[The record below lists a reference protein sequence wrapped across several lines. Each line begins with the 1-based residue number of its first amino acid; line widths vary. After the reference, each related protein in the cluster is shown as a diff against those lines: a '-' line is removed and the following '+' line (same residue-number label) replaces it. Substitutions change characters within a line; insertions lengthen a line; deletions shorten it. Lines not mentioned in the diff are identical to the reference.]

1 MTDAALYFTG
11 PETVEVRETS
21 VGPPDADE
29 LLVDTRASAI
39 SAGTEL
45 LVYRD
50 QTPGD
55 FPADET
61 LDALDGDL
69 SYPLQYGYAASGVV
83 SEVGADVDPDWV
95 GRSVFSFVPHQTS
108 FRTTPDSVV
117 ALPPG
122 TTPAVGSLLPSVETA
137 TNIVLDAAPRLGE
150 RVVVFGAGV
159 IGLCVTRLLAAF
171 PLESLVVVDPIERRR
186 ALAAAFGAD
195 RTTTPAALD
204 DADAG
209 LAGSDADAG
218 LGGSGAALDDAG
230 SDAHLRD
237 ADLAVELSGQPST
250 LDDALGVVGYDAR
263 IVVGSWYG
271 TKRDPIGLGGRF
283 HRDRIDIVSSQVSTI
298 SPELRGRWDRD
309 RRMDAALERLDR
321 IPADELITHRIP
333 FERAAEAYE
342 LLDSAADETVQVLL
356 EYS

>member
-50 QTPGD
+50 QTPDGL
-55 FPADET
+55 PADEA

-171 PLESLVVVDPIERRR
+171 PLESLVVVDPVERRR
-186 ALAAAFGAD
+186 ALAASFGAD
-195 RTTTPAALD
+195 RTTTPAALGD

-209 LAGSDADAG
+209 LAGSGD
-218 LGGSGAALDDAG
+218 ALDAAG
-230 SDAHLRD
+230 SDARLRD
-237 ADLAVELSGQPST
+237 ADLAVELSGQPSA

-271 TKRDPIGLGGRF
+271 TKREPIGLGGRF

-321 IPADELITHRIP
+321 VPADELITHRIP
-333 FERAAEAYE
+333 FERASEAYE
-342 LLDSAADETVQVLL
+342 LLDSTADETVQVIL
-356 EYS
+356 EYE

>member
-11 PETVEVRETS
+11 PKTVEVREAS

-50 QTPGD
+50 QTPDGL
-55 FPADET
+55 PADET

-122 TTPAVGSLLPSVETA
+122 TAPAVGSLLPSVETA

-171 PLESLVVVDPIERRR
+171 PLESLVVVDPVERRR

-204 DADAG
+204 DGAG
-209 LAGSDADAG
+209 GGGSDA
-218 LGGSGAALDDAG
+218 ALD
-230 SDAHLRD
+230 D
-237 ADLAVELSGQPST
+237 ADLAVELSGQPSA

-271 TKRDPIGLGGRF
+271 TKREPIGLGGRF

-333 FERAAEAYE
+333 FERAAEAYQ
-342 LLDSAADETVQVLL
+342 LLDSGTDETVQVIL

>member
-50 QTPGD
+50 QTPDGL
-55 FPADET
+55 PADET

-171 PLESLVVVDPIERRR
+171 PLESLVVVDPVERRR
-186 ALAAAFGAD
+186 ALAASFGAD
-195 RTTTPAALD
+195 RTTTPAALGD
-204 DADAG
+204 
-209 LAGSDADAG
+209 DADAG
-218 LGGSGAALDDAG
+218 LGGPGAALDAAG
-230 SDAHLRD
+230 SDARLRD
-237 ADLAVELSGQPST
+237 ADLAVELSGQPSA

-271 TKRDPIGLGGRF
+271 TKREPIGLGGRF

-321 IPADELITHRIP
+321 VPADELITHRIP

-342 LLDSAADETVQVLL
+342 LLDSAADDTVQVIL

>member
-1 MTDAALYFTG
+1 MTDSALYFTA
-11 PETVEVRETS
+11 PETVEVRETT
-21 VGPPDADE
+21 VGPPAADE
-29 LLVDTRASAI
+29 LLVDTRTSAI

-50 QTPGD
+50 QTPDD

-69 SYPLQYGYAASGVV
+69 SYPLRYGYAASGVV
-83 SEVGADVDPDWV
+83 REVGDDVDSDWT
-95 GRSVFSFVPHQTS
+95 GQSVFAFAPHQTS
-108 FRTTPDSVV
+108 FRVSPESVV
-117 ALPPG
+117 ALPPE
-122 TTPAVGSLLPSVETA
+122 TTPAAGSLLPSVETA
-137 TNIVLDAAPRLGE
+137 TNVVLDAAPRLGE

-186 ALAAAFGAD
+186 TLAAELGAD
-195 RTTTPAALD
+195 RTTTPAALAE
-204 DADAG
+204 DAPTDG
-209 LAGSDADAG
+209 
-218 LGGSGAALDDAG
+218 
-230 SDAHLRD
+230 
-237 ADLAVELSGQPST
+237 ADLAIELSGQPST
-250 LDDALGVVGYDAR
+250 LDDAIRAVGYDAR

-271 TKRDPIGLGGRF
+271 TKREPIDLGGRF

-309 RRMDAALERLDR
+309 RRMDAALDRLDW
-321 IPADELITHRIP
+321 IPATDLITHRIP
-333 FERAAEAYE
+333 FEQAAEAYR
-342 LLDSAADETVQVLL
+342 LLDAEPDTTIQVVL

>member
-11 PETVEVRETS
+11 PETVEVREAT
-21 VGPPDADE
+21 VGEPDADE

-50 QTPGD
+50 QTPD
-55 FPADET
+55 DLPADEA

-69 SYPLQYGYAASGVV
+69 SYPLRYGYAASGVV
-83 SEVGADVDPDWV
+83 RAAGADVDPDWV

-108 FRTTPDSVV
+108 FRATPDSVV
-117 ALPPG
+117 ELPPG
-122 TTPAVGSLLPSVETA
+122 TPPAAGSLLPSVETA
-137 TNIVLDAAPRLGE
+137 TNVVLDAAPRLGE

-159 IGLCVTRLLAAF
+159 IGLCVTRLLADF

-186 ALAAAFGAD
+186 DLAAALGAD
-195 RTTTPAALD
+195 RTTTPARLGA
-204 DADAG
+204 ADAG
-209 LAGSDADAG
+209 
-218 LGGSGAALDDAG
+218 
-230 SDAHLRD
+230 
-237 ADLAVELSGQPST
+237 ADLAIELSGQPSA
-250 LDDALGVVGYDAR
+250 LDDAIEAVGYDAR

-271 TKRDPIGLGGRF
+271 TKRAPIDLGGRF

-309 RRMDAALERLDR
+309 RRMDATLDRLDA
-321 IPADELITHRIP
+321 IPADELITHRVP
-333 FERAAEAYE
+333 FERAPEAYE
-342 LLDSAADETVQVLL
+342 LLDAEPDAAVQVIF

>member
-122 TTPAVGSLLPSVETA
+122 TEPAVGSLLPSVETA

-186 ALAAAFGAD
+186 ALAASFGAD
-195 RTTTPAALD
+195 RTTTPTALD
-204 DADAG
+204 DP
-209 LAGSDADAG
+209 ADAG
-218 LGGSGAALDDAG
+218 LGGSGAALDDA
-230 SDAHLRD
+230 
-237 ADLAVELSGQPST
+237 DLAVELSGQPSA

-271 TKRDPIGLGGRF
+271 TKREPIGLGGRF

-309 RRMDAALERLDR
+309 RRMDAALERLGR

-342 LLDSAADETVQVLL
+342 LLDSATDETVQVIL
-356 EYS
+356 EYE

>member
-29 LLVDTRASAI
+29 LLVDTRVSAI

-50 QTPGD
+50 QTPDGL
-55 FPADET
+55 PADET

-171 PLESLVVVDPIERRR
+171 PLESLVVVDPVERRR
-186 ALAAAFGAD
+186 ALAASFGAD
-195 RTTTPAALD
+195 RTTTPAALGD
-204 DADAG
+204 
-209 LAGSDADAG
+209 DADAG
-218 LGGSGAALDDAG
+218 LGGPDAALDAAG
-230 SDAHLRD
+230 SDARLRD
-237 ADLAVELSGQPST
+237 ADLAVELSGQPSA

-271 TKRDPIGLGGRF
+271 TKREPIGLGGRF

-321 IPADELITHRIP
+321 VPADELITHRIP

-342 LLDSAADETVQVLL
+342 LLDSAADDTVQVIL

>member
-11 PETVEVRETS
+11 PETVEVREAS

-50 QTPGD
+50 QTPDGL
-55 FPADET
+55 PADET

-122 TTPAVGSLLPSVETA
+122 TAPAVGSLLPSVETA

-171 PLESLVVVDPIERRR
+171 PLESLVVVDPVERRR

-204 DADAG
+204 GGAG
-209 LAGSDADAG
+209 GGGSDA
-218 LGGSGAALDDAG
+218 ALD
-230 SDAHLRD
+230 D
-237 ADLAVELSGQPST
+237 ADLAVELSGQPSA

-271 TKRDPIGLGGRF
+271 TKREPIGLGGRF

-333 FERAAEAYE
+333 FERAAEAYQ
-342 LLDSAADETVQVLL
+342 LLDSGTDKTVQVIL

>member
-11 PETVEVRETS
+11 PETVEVRETT
-21 VGPPDADE
+21 VGPPDDDE
-29 LLVDTRASAI
+29 LLVETRASAI

-50 QTPGD
+50 QTPAD
-55 FPADET
+55 LPADET

-69 SYPLQYGYAASGVV
+69 SYPLRYGYAASGVV
-83 SEVGADVDPDWV
+83 SDVGADVDPEWV
-95 GRSVFSFVPHQTS
+95 GRSVFAFVPHQTR
-108 FRTTPDSVV
+108 FRATPDSVV

-122 TTPAVGSLLPSVETA
+122 TAAAAGSLLPSVETA
-137 TNIVLDAAPRLGE
+137 TNVVLDAAPRLGE

-171 PLESLVVVDPIERRR
+171 PLESLVVVDPIARRR
-186 ALAAAFGAD
+186 ALAASLGAD
-195 RTTTPAALD
+195 RTTTPAELSAVD
-204 DADAG
+204 PAEADSP
-209 LAGSDADAG
+209 LAG
-218 LGGSGAALDDAG
+218 
-230 SDAHLRD
+230 
-237 ADLAVELSGQPST
+237 ADLAVEVSGQPSA
-250 LDDALGVVGYDAR
+250 LDDAIDAVGYGAR

-271 TKRDPIGLGGRF
+271 TKREPIDLGGRF

-298 SPELRGRWDRD
+298 TPELRGRWDRD
-309 RRMDAALERLDR
+309 RRMAAALDRLDR

-333 FERAAEAYE
+333 FERASEAYE
-342 LLDSAADETVQVLL
+342 LLDSEPDAAVQVVL

>member
-11 PETVEVRETS
+11 PETVEVRETT
-21 VGPPDADE
+21 VGPPDDDE
-29 LLVDTRASAI
+29 LLVETRASAI

-50 QTPGD
+50 QTPAE

-69 SYPLQYGYAASGVV
+69 SYPLRYGYAASGVV
-83 SEVGADVDPDWV
+83 REAGAEVDRDWV
-95 GRSVFSFVPHQTS
+95 GRSVFAFVPHQTR
-108 FRTTPDSVV
+108 FRATPDSVV

-122 TTPAVGSLLPSVETA
+122 TTPAAGSLLPSVETA
-137 TNIVLDAAPRLGE
+137 TNVVLDAAPRLGE

-159 IGLCVTRLLAAF
+159 IGLCVVRLLADF

-186 ALAAAFGAD
+186 TLAAALGAD
-195 RTTTPAALD
+195 RTTTPADLGA
-204 DADAG
+204 AG
-209 LAGSDADAG
+209 PTGSDLADED
-218 LGGSGAALDDAG
+218 SAADG
-230 SDAHLRD
+230 
-237 ADLAVELSGQPST
+237 ADLAVELSGQPSA
-250 LDDALGVVGYDAR
+250 LDDAIGAVGYDGR

-271 TKRDPIGLGGRF
+271 TKREPIDLGGRF

-309 RRMDAALERLDR
+309 RRMDAALDRLDR

-333 FERAAEAYE
+333 FERAPEAYE
-342 LLDSAADETVQVLL
+342 LLDSSSDAAVQVIL

>member
-29 LLVDTRASAI
+29 LLVEARASAI

-50 QTPGD
+50 QTPTD
-55 FPADET
+55 LPADET

-69 SYPLQYGYAASGVV
+69 SYPLRYGYAASGVV
-83 SEVGADVDPDWV
+83 REVGDDVDPAWV
-95 GRSVFSFVPHQTS
+95 GRSVFAFVPHQTR
-108 FRTTPDSVV
+108 FRATPDSVV
-117 ALPPG
+117 ALPPE
-122 TTPAVGSLLPSVETA
+122 TTPAAGSLLPSVETA
-137 TNIVLDAAPRLGE
+137 TNVVLDAAPRLGE

-186 ALAAAFGAD
+186 ALAERLGAD
-195 RTTTPAALD
+195 RTTTPAELGEGDAVGTADGDFDPGLD
-204 DADAG
+204 PDSAVDG
-209 LAGSDADAG
+209 
-218 LGGSGAALDDAG
+218 
-230 SDAHLRD
+230 
-237 ADLAVELSGQPST
+237 ADLAIELSGQPSA
-250 LDDALGVVGYDAR
+250 LDDAIGVVGYDGR

-271 TKRDPIGLGGRF
+271 TKRAPIDLGGRF

-309 RRMDAALERLDR
+309 RRMDAALDRLER

-333 FERAAEAYE
+333 FERASEAYE
-342 LLDSAADETVQVLL
+342 LLDAEPDAAVQVIL
-356 EYS
+356 EYA

>member
-11 PETVEVRETS
+11 PETVEVREAS

-50 QTPGD
+50 QTPDGL
-55 FPADET
+55 PADET

-122 TTPAVGSLLPSVETA
+122 TAPAVGSLLPSVETA

-171 PLESLVVVDPIERRR
+171 PLESLVVVDPVERRR
-186 ALAAAFGAD
+186 ALAASFGAD

-204 DADAG
+204 GGAG
-209 LAGSDADAG
+209 GGGSDA
-218 LGGSGAALDDAG
+218 ALD
-230 SDAHLRD
+230 D
-237 ADLAVELSGQPST
+237 ADLAVELSGQPSA

-271 TKRDPIGLGGRF
+271 TKREPIGLGGRF

-342 LLDSAADETVQVLL
+342 LLDSATDETVQVIL

>member
-50 QTPGD
+50 QTPDGL
-55 FPADET
+55 PADET

-171 PLESLVVVDPIERRR
+171 PLESLVVVDPVERRR
-186 ALAAAFGAD
+186 ALAASFGAD
-195 RTTTPAALD
+195 RTTTPAALGD
-204 DADAG
+204 
-209 LAGSDADAG
+209 DADAG
-218 LGGSGAALDDAG
+218 LGGPGAALDAAG
-230 SDAHLRD
+230 SDARLRD
-237 ADLAVELSGQPST
+237 ADLAVELSGQPSA

-321 IPADELITHRIP
+321 VPADELITHRIP

-342 LLDSAADETVQVLL
+342 LLDSAADDTVQVIL

>member
-11 PETVEVRETS
+11 PETVEVRETA
-21 VGPPDADE
+21 VGPPAAGE
-29 LLVDTRASAI
+29 LLVETRTSAI

-50 QTPGD
+50 QTPAD

-83 SEVGADVDPDWV
+83 REVGADVDPDWV
-95 GRSVFSFVPHQTS
+95 GRSVFAFVPHRTR
-108 FRTTPDSVV
+108 FRATPDSVV

-122 TTPAVGSLLPSVETA
+122 TTLAAGSLLPSVETA

-186 ALAAAFGAD
+186 ALAAEFGAD
-195 RTTTPAALD
+195 RTTTPAELGA
-204 DADAG
+204 AAGSG
-209 LAGSDADAG
+209 LADEGSAVDG
-218 LGGSGAALDDAG
+218 
-230 SDAHLRD
+230 
-237 ADLAVELSGQPST
+237 ADLAIELSGQPSA
-250 LDDALGVVGYDAR
+250 LDDAIGVVGYDAR

-271 TKRDPIGLGGRF
+271 TKREPIDLGGRF

-309 RRMDAALERLDR
+309 RRMDAALDRLDR

-333 FERAAEAYE
+333 FERAPEAYE
-342 LLDSAADETVQVLL
+342 LLDSEPDATVQVVL

>member
-11 PETVEVRETS
+11 PETVEVRAAT
-21 VGPPDADE
+21 VGEPDADE

-50 QTPGD
+50 QTPD
-55 FPADET
+55 DLPADEA

-69 SYPLQYGYAASGVV
+69 SYPLRYGYAASGVV
-83 SEVGADVDPDWV
+83 RAAGADVDPDWV

-108 FRTTPDSVV
+108 FRATPDSVV

-122 TTPAVGSLLPSVETA
+122 TTPAAGSLLPSVETA
-137 TNIVLDAAPRLGE
+137 TNVVLDAAPRLGE

-159 IGLCVTRLLAAF
+159 IGLCVTRLLADF

-186 ALAAAFGAD
+186 DLAAALGAD
-195 RTTTPAALD
+195 RTTTPAELD
-204 DADAG
+204 AADSAGSGLADAN
-209 LAGSDADAG
+209 APADG
-218 LGGSGAALDDAG
+218 
-230 SDAHLRD
+230 
-237 ADLAVELSGQPST
+237 ADLAIELSGQPSA
-250 LDDALGVVGYDAR
+250 LDDAIGAVGYDAR

-271 TKRDPIGLGGRF
+271 TKRAPIDLGGRF

-309 RRMDAALERLDR
+309 RRMDAALDRLDG

-333 FERAAEAYE
+333 FERAPEAYE
-342 LLDSAADETVQVLL
+342 LLDSGSDEAVQVIL

>member
-11 PETVEVRETS
+11 PETVEVREAT
-21 VGPPDADE
+21 VGEPDADE

-50 QTPGD
+50 QTPD
-55 FPADET
+55 DLPADEA

-69 SYPLQYGYAASGVV
+69 SYPLRYGYAASGVV
-83 SEVGADVDPDWV
+83 RAAGADVDPDWV

-108 FRTTPDSVV
+108 FRATPDSVV
-117 ALPPG
+117 ELPPG
-122 TTPAVGSLLPSVETA
+122 TPPAAGSLLPSVETA
-137 TNIVLDAAPRLGE
+137 TNVVLDAAPRLGE

-159 IGLCVTRLLAAF
+159 IGLCVTRLLADF

-186 ALAAAFGAD
+186 DLAAALGAD
-195 RTTTPAALD
+195 RTTTPAELGAADAAGSGL
-204 DADAG
+204 ADAG
-209 LAGSDADAG
+209 PAAG
-218 LGGSGAALDDAG
+218 
-230 SDAHLRD
+230 
-237 ADLAVELSGQPST
+237 ADLAIELSGQPSA
-250 LDDALGVVGYDAR
+250 LDDAIEAVGYDAR

-271 TKRDPIGLGGRF
+271 TKRAPIDLGGRF

-309 RRMDAALERLDR
+309 RRMDATLDRLDA
-321 IPADELITHRIP
+321 IPADELITHRVP
-333 FERAAEAYE
+333 FERAPEAYE
-342 LLDSAADETVQVLL
+342 LLDAEPDAAVQVIF

>member
-11 PETVEVRETS
+11 PETVELRETA
-21 VGPPDADE
+21 VGQPAADE

-50 QTPGD
+50 QMPSD
-55 FPADET
+55 LPADET

-69 SYPLQYGYAASGVV
+69 SYPLRYGYAASGVV
-83 SEVGADVDPDWV
+83 REVGADVDPDWIS
-95 GRSVFSFVPHQTS
+95 RPVFSFVPHQTS
-108 FRTTPDSVV
+108 FRATPDSVL
-117 ALPPG
+117 ALPPE
-122 TTPAVGSLLPSVETA
+122 TTPAAGSLLPSVETA
-137 TNIVLDAAPRLGE
+137 TNLVLDAAPRLGE

-186 ALAAAFGAD
+186 TLAAALGAD
-195 RTTTPAALD
+195 RTTTPADL
-204 DADAG
+204 ADTET
-209 LAGSDADAG
+209 ADVDRADTDPVDTDP
-218 LGGSGAALDDAG
+218 AVEQ
-230 SDAHLRD
+230 
-237 ADLAVELSGQPST
+237 ADLAIELSGQPSA
-250 LDDALGVVGYDAR
+250 LDDALGAVGYDAR

-271 TKRDPIGLGGRF
+271 TKREPIDLGGRF

-309 RRMDAALERLDR
+309 RRMDAALDRLDW

-333 FERAAEAYE
+333 FERAPEAYE
-342 LLDSAADETVQVLL
+342 LLDSAPDAAVQVIL